1 MTENAPPIIEL
12 DICGQICPSTL
23 LVALR
28 EMNNNIDDLNS
39 GKARL
44 FIKTD
49 NRDCTN
55 TIPEAAENM
64 GFQVTVSKTGGAY
77 TILIFK

>member
-1 MTENAPPIIEL
+1 MSENSPRNIEL

-23 LVALR
+23 LVVLR
-28 EMNNNIDDLNS
+28 EMNNNFDALNS
-39 GKARL
+39 GESRL
-44 FIKTD
+44 IIKTD
-49 NRDCTN
+49 NRDATN

-77 TILIFK
+77 NILVFK